1 MIVPTSAVR
10 DEGTSYHYMEPSR
23 EVESDKD
30 AVSKIEAFL
39 SRENVPFL
47 KAKTWTTDSFYRE
60 TKAKKELRVQEG
72 CVSVEMEAAAFF
84 AVSRFRGV
92 KLGQIIYG
100 GDDLSGVT
108 WDKRS
113 WASRAEIR
121 ENLLDLSL
129 KVCLEL

>member
-1 MIVPTSAVR
+1 M
-10 DEGTSYHYMEPSR
+10 
-23 EVESDKD
+23 
-30 AVSKIEAFL
+30 
-39 SRENVPFL
+39 
-47 KAKTWTTDSFYRE
+47 
-60 TKAKKELRVQEG
+60 
-72 CVSVEMEAAAFF
+72 EMEAAAFF

-121 ENLLDLSL
+121 ENLLEGRVES
-129 KVCLEL
+129 KRGP